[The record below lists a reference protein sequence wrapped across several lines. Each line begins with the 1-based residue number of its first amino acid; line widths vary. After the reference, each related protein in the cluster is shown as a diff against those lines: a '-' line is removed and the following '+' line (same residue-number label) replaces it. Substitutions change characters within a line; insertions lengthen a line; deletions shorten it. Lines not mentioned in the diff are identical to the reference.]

1 MSITLKRLNQNKVPF
16 VGICLGVADMLGIK
30 SFLGFFLNAAVT
42 KHEPTM
48 GFPPPNFYI
57 WYDAIIVFVR
67 FESGIHKKIKIQNE
81 MFAFQFNGEA
91 TLNRI
96 L

>member
-1 MSITLKRLNQNKVPF
+1 MSITLKRLNQIKVPF

-48 GFPPPNFYI
+48 GFPPPIFTYGMTPSSCLFDLRAE
-57 WYDAIIVFVR
+57 YTR
-67 FESGIHKKIKIQNE
+67 K
-81 MFAFQFNGEA
+81 
-91 TLNRI
+91 
-96 L
+96 